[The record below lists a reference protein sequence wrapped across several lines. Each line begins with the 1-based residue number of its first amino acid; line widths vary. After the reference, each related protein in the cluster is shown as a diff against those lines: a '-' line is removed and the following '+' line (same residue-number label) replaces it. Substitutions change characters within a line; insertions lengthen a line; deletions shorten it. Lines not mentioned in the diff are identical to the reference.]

1 MQDEIQKASYK
12 LARDTR
18 SSADEEQKPK
28 LKYAQAESVEKHAI
42 PQTSFDEFAHTN

>member
-1 MQDEIQKASYK
+1 MQDDIRAASYK
-12 LARDTR
+12 LAHDMR

-42 PQTSFDEFAHTN
+42 PQTSFDEFARTN